1 VSGQQILR
9 LAALRVEQRADV
21 PLYIFGVNGRVIHQF
36 ATVNFAERAADGVLS
51 GYQRTRVDS
60 HIAQIRTYLSQEGAL
75 LPNAIVVA
83 FDGEVIFV
91 PTEGAIRRRWGT
103 PGILKVP
110 LPGPREKKPG
120 LIVDGQQRVSALA
133 QLPPDRQ
140 FPVVVVSFS
149 SLSVALQ
156 REQFVLVNKTKPLPR
171 DLLNELLPH
180 VDTQLPRPW
189 QLRRVSGKVVELLRW
204 DKESPFYGRV
214 RGVGSSG
221 EGSNISQAAVLG
233 VIETSIR
240 RGGVLALH
248 YAGDGVTPDV
258 EEMARIVRVFFTGV
272 QRAWPYA
279 WGGNPWNSRLV
290 HGVGISAL
298 GSLMDVIMK
307 EVDAEG
313 PRAISSVTRRLKKL
327 DKVAAWTDGRWEG
340 LNCGW
345 DQLQNTSQDKRRL
358 AQYLVSEY
366 LRVSKSSA
374 TARRRGETSDSSLGL
389 TNAGFAVDTSFE
401 YVNKHGIATTHTIV
415 EISDES
421 AVTDRGQRFK
431 LTTLMRLSEKGTVVP
446 L

>member
-1 VSGQQILR
+1 MSGQQVLH
-9 LAALRVEQRADV
+9 LAALRVEQRDDV

-36 ATVNFAERAADGVLS
+36 ATVSFAERAADGVLT
-51 GYQRTRVDS
+51 GYQRTRVES
-60 HIAQIRTYLSQEGAL
+60 HIAQIRAYLSQEGAL
-75 LPNAIVVA
+75 LPNAIVIA
-83 FDGEVIFV
+83 FNGEVTFV
-91 PTEGAIRRRWGT
+91 PSEDAIRSRWGT
-103 PGILKVP
+103 PGVLQIP
-110 LPGPREKKPG
+110 LPSPREKKPG

-149 SLSVALQ
+149 SLSLDLQ

-180 VDTQLPRPW
+180 VDAQLPKPW
-189 QLRRVSGKVVELLRW
+189 QLRRVAAKVLELLRW

-240 RGGVLALH
+240 RGGVLARH
-248 YAGDGVTPDV
+248 YPGDGSTPDV
-258 EEMARIVRVFFTGV
+258 EEMARIVRVFFAGV
-272 QRAWPYA
+272 QRVWPYA
-279 WGGNPWNSRLV
+279 WSGNPWNSRLV

-307 EVDAEG
+307 EVDAG
-313 PRAISSVTRRLKKL
+313 SPRAVSSVTRRLKKL
-327 DKVAAWTDGRWEG
+327 DGVAAWTEGRWDG
-340 LNCGW
+340 LDWAW

-366 LRVSKSSA
+366 LRVSRSSA
-374 TARRRGETSDSSLGL
+374 SAQCRDKTSDSYLDLPS
-389 TNAGFAVDTSFE
+389 AGFAVGSSFE
-401 YVNKHGIATTHTIV
+401 YINKRGMVSTHTIL
-415 EISDES
+415 EISDEW
-421 AVTDRGQRFK
+421 AITDRGQRFK
-431 LTTLMRLSEKGTVVP
+431 LTTLMSLSEKGTVVP